1 MPELV
6 HALLTAHAVIEGVT
20 PSIIRHTAQACAR
33 MLPQI
38 VYWRQGCC
46 WQVRLNPVFVLILLV
61 VELCKACILVSSY
74 LIFCFSTHMTG
85 ETAFPGV
92 SSTPV
97 LTAGTV
103 YFIDG
108 TLVERDV
115 KFARLSKGLD

>member
-1 MPELV
+1 MRT
-6 HALLTAHAVIEGVT
+6 HAPPNRVLATRLLLAGEVESCFRV
-20 PSIIRHTAQACAR
+20 
-33 MLPQI
+33 
-38 VYWRQGCC
+38 
-46 WQVRLNPVFVLILLV
+46 V

-74 LIFCFSTHMTG
+74 LIFCFSMHMTG